1 MLQKSA
7 IALRILLIVLGVLN
21 ILIGI
26 NVGFGGILTLGLQG
40 QTKFFEIINEHNF
53 LVQDSHIRFFGGLFG
68 GIGLFLIL
76 ASTNLRKYQTALNL
90 VFFVIFVGGL
100 ARFTMLRTDIVF
112 GREIIISLLVEIIL
126 MPILFIWLSKIVA
139 TDKS

>member
-1 MLQKSA
+1 MLRKSA

-40 QTKFFEIINEHNF
+40 QIKFFEIINEHNF

-68 GIGLFLIL
+68 GIGMFLIL
-76 ASTNLRKYQTALNL
+76 ASTNLRKYQMALNL
-90 VFFVIFVGGL
+90 VFFAIFIGGL
-100 ARFTMLRTDIVF
+100 ARFTMLRTDIIF
-112 GREIIISLLVEIIL
+112 GREIVGSLFVELVM
-126 MPILFIWLSKIVA
+126 MPILYIWLSKTVE
-139 TDKS
+139 S